1 MYKIKTILFVIIVSF
16 NFSLTEDISDISVNK
31 EVINH
36 DWKLNVFSLG
46 NGMLPLGQ
54 FENNKPFKA
63 MSLIAMKYYWLKE
76 YNEAQNTSNISDRN
90 RSFWWLLILNLYGII
105 DSYVDFHLKD
115 FPENED
121 TNQDNLE
128 SR

>member
-1 MYKIKTILFVIIVSF
+1 MYKIKTISFVIIVFF
-16 NFSLTEDISDISVNK
+16 NFSLTDDIIDIPSNK
-31 EVINH
+31 KVINH

-63 MSLIAMKYYWLKE
+63 MSLIAMKYYWLNE
-76 YNEAQNTSNISDRN
+76 YKEAQNTSNISDRN

-105 DSYVDFHLKD
+105 DSYVDFHLKN
-115 FPENED
+115 FPEDEN
-121 TNQDNLE
+121 TNQDILE

>member
-1 MYKIKTILFVIIVSF
+1 MYKIKIKLSIILIFF
-16 NFSLTEDISDISVNK
+16 LNFCFSEDINNIQENK

-36 DWKLNVFSLG
+36 DWKLNIFSLG

-63 MSLIAMKYYWLKE
+63 ISLVTMKYYWLNE
-76 YNEAQNTSNISDRN
+76 YNDAQNSSNISDRN

-115 FPENED
+115 FPKD
-121 TNQDNLE
+121 DNNNDKVE

>member
-16 NFSLTEDISDISVNK
+16 NFSLTDDISDIPSNK

-63 MSLIAMKYYWLKE
+63 MSLIAMKYYWLNE
-76 YNEAQNTSNISDRN
+76 YKEAQNTSNISDRN

-115 FPENED
+115 FPEDEN
-121 TNQDNLE
+121 TNQDNL
-128 SR
+128 RK